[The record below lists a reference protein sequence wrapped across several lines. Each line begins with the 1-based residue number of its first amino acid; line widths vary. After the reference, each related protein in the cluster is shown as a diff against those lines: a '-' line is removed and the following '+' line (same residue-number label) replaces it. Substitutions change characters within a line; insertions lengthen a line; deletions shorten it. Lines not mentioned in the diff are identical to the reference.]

1 MTNELIINEFLENL
15 NLNGINK
22 NTFEIYKKDL
32 ETLVEFAKGN
42 NLLEQDKS
50 FIASYTDYLRE
61 TYNLNTVY
69 RKLASLKLF
78 YKKMFEQKKIDK
90 LLISDIKNYKNEK
103 NIPEI
108 ISEEEFETLYDYCI
122 DNSCSL
128 RDILLIK
135 LLYETGI
142 KLNEALILKKS
153 DIHEEKIIINKNN
166 KQYIIKISDEIS
178 EMLKSYLNNTES
190 LDLLFDGLSR
200 QNFSTK
206 VRKYALEAGIKK
218 SISPVKLK
226 NSAIYNFLEEGRS
239 VKELKDKL
247 EYTNIGM
254 TGIYKIRNK
263 SEIKKIYEKIA
274 IGDSNVPEN
283 IWWIK
288 LWVPRNKR
296 SL

>member
-1 MTNELIINEFLENL
+1 
-15 NLNGINK
+15 
-22 NTFEIYKKDL
+22 
-32 ETLVEFAKGN
+32 
-42 NLLEQDKS
+42 
-50 FIASYTDYLRE
+50 
-61 TYNLNTVY
+61 
-69 RKLASLKLF
+69 
-78 YKKMFEQKKIDK
+78 MFEQKKIDK

-283 IWWIK
+283 I
-288 LWVPRNKR
+288 
-296 SL
+296 

>member
-283 IWWIK
+283 I
-288 LWVPRNKR
+288 
-296 SL
+296 